1 MIKLNWTEDEWER
14 MRAKAKELMLRVREE
29 ENQYFEEE
37 SRPLD
42 KFKMTDC
49 KERYLYRIHSRNLKL
64 GVFHSKG
71 AFLGIR
77 EKFGSRY
84 LFDEYHWDQGPP
96 FGTVKPLQE
105 LNRVP
110 DEVGAIERDN
120 EELFKYL
127 EREEFLLDSETKREE
142 NERDTNESNSSE
154 GTQDTTSEAEAAGVG
169 DGQKGR
175 EG

>member
-1 MIKLNWTEDEWER
+1 MIKLNWTEDEWKR
-14 MRAKAKELMLRVREE
+14 MRARAKETLAEMDRQTGNWIPIGACREG
-29 ENQYFEEE
+29 FV
-37 SRPLD
+37 
-42 KFKMTDC
+42 
-49 KERYLYRIHSRNLKL
+49 YRIHSRNLKL